1 MGNCF
6 GNDSGPD
13 DNGRTVDAVS
23 YNNNYI
29 GTTTILLALCCKIE
43 SIDPFLFC
51 YVKLSLQEERRRQA
65 AEAAEKR
72 QREAEGKGIKDPEAY
87 KRKLEQREKME
98 REAERAGG
106 GDAPLKVSHNNARRK
121 TRLTA
126 YNQPKLVSFL
136 YACVFFILVECV
148 MTD

>member
-1 MGNCF
+1 M
-6 GNDSGPD
+6 
-13 DNGRTVDAVS
+13 
-23 YNNNYI
+23 
-29 GTTTILLALCCKIE
+29 
-43 SIDPFLFC
+43 
-51 YVKLSLQEERRRQA
+51 QEERRRQA

-121 TRLTA
+121 TRLI
-126 YNQPKLVSFL
+126 NQPKLVSFL